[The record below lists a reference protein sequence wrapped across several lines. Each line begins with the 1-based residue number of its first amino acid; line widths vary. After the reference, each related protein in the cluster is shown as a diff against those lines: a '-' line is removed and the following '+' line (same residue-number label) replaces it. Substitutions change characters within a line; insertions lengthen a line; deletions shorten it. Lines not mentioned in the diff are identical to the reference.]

1 MSIASLPERT
11 VLPGEPAADGTGGPV
26 LALRIYLLLLVLIPS
41 VYVIGP
47 LGAAG
52 VPASLMGCLLLGIW
66 LLDRL
71 QQAGGFF
78 QLTPVHV
85 FAYIYLAAM
94 LLSFTAGMLRPL
106 MYVETNASIRGLLAV
121 ASALGVL
128 LFVTDLVRTRERL
141 DAVLGFLVL
150 MASVLALMG
159 LTQFLLDIDFIK
171 VMHFPGLVAN
181 TELGGLYQRS
191 GFARVSGTAIHSI
204 EYAAVLGMVLP
215 VAVQRAVCALHRQWL
230 EWGKVAVIVMALP
243 LTVSRSGVT
252 ALVLGLVYTFLVLD
266 GRGKLRLLLLAPVFG
281 GVVSIAAPG
290 LLRTL
295 RDLFLNAQQDSSVLS
310 RVSDYDAVQ
319 YFVEQDPLLGR
330 GLSTFLPTMYR
341 VLDNQYLGILVEA
354 GVVGLLALVTLI
366 VGPVL
371 MCLGLGRRVPD
382 RTRLLE
388 AAALAAG
395 LVTGGALLLTFDG
408 LGFPMCAGVL
418 WLLIGAAGANWR
430 IGIQESRAGL
440 LPGKEPPAADFL
452 PARGF
457 RYAAAALTV
466 LALVAAGAVQIARAA
481 PVYEARKSFVIQ
493 AGAAAGQNIY
503 FEKLGTEGISDILAY
518 RMRSQAMR
526 ALLAAQDIGNYEIA
540 VGGGS
545 TAPQSDVSGY
555 GDLMA
560 VATRSPQAADAVND
574 ARAVAAAAGA
584 QMHAMQE
591 NSGVDPSVEIS
602 VQEVPAAPL
611 VYEVPVNR
619 RNALAGLLALAVV
632 AAAAVNLVVGRIA
645 GRFPAARLA
654 LPPQRDGLSQRQESA
669 VS

>member
-354 GVVGLLALVTLI
+354 GVVGLIALVTLI

-452 PARGF
+452 PARGL

-654 LPPQRDGLSQRQESA
+654 LAPQRDGLSQRQESA